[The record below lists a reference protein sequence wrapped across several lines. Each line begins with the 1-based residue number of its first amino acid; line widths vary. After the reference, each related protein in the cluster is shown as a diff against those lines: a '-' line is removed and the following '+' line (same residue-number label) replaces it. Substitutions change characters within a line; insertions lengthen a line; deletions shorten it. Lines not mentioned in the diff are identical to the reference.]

1 MYDTNSVILLV
12 FVLTAGTDSFLM
24 VDPVTNHAPNQK
36 IMAKQWFQ
44 AYQLGPKWVPPLLMP
59 GTLSNVVL
67 AYSAQTVL
75 QRYLY
80 ILAAIGVFSIAPIT
94 FLYMEP
100 GINGACKWRAQMLLK
115 DEKFILPETGIWH
128 PLAHGQGGTDKMRR
142 WAEGSDMKTLVLA
155 WRRINDV
162 RWVIGGIAAVLSGL
176 ATFSH

>member
-1 MYDTNSVILLV
+1 MFSDIFHCTCWRGLLVLRLYSWMYDTNSVILLV

-100 GINGACKWRAQMLLK
+100 GINGACKY
-115 DEKFILPETGIWH
+115 
-128 PLAHGQGGTDKMRR
+128 
-142 WAEGSDMKTLVLA
+142 KT
-155 WRRINDV
+155 RH
-162 RWVIGGIAAVLSGL
+162 LSVKRP
-176 ATFSH
+176 